1 MILFTTG
8 RGTPFGSIVPTV
20 KIATNSHLAE
30 FKSRWIDFN
39 AGDVLS
45 GDSSVVFRD
54 FCSEVLAIASGKRVK
69 HEIAGHKELTI
80 FKSGVTL

>member
-1 MILFTTG
+1 M
-8 RGTPFGSIVPTV
+8 

-39 AGDVLS
+39 AGDMLS
-45 GDSSVVFRD
+45 GDSSAVLQSL
-54 FCSEVLAIASGKRVK
+54 CSQVLAIASGKHVK
-69 HEIAGHKELTI
+69 HETTGHKELTI